1 MSFKSNT
8 HLTFVVTLKPA
19 VFAEYTTNKSF
30 YSRNT
35 VHPTTGNVTL
45 TSSDHTKNDG
55 NFTASDSGWINSNRN
70 LLILKLIQI
79 FGILDMILF
88 CMYVFIFVH
97 DRRSKKTIPLSESAR
112 RSMQRSSSMYQN
124 IEIDLS

>member
-1 MSFKSNT
+1 M
-8 HLTFVVTLKPA
+8 TLKPA
-19 VFAEYTTNKSF
+19 VFADYTKTKSF
-30 YSRNT
+30 FSRNT

-45 TSSDHTKNDG
+45 TSSDHNKNDG
-55 NFTASDSGWINSNRN
+55 NFTSSDSGWINSNRS

-88 CMYVFIFVH
+88 CTYLFIFVH
-97 DRRSKKTIPLSESAR
+97 DRRRKKTIPLSASASK
-112 RSMQRSSSMYQN
+112 SMQRNSSMYQN